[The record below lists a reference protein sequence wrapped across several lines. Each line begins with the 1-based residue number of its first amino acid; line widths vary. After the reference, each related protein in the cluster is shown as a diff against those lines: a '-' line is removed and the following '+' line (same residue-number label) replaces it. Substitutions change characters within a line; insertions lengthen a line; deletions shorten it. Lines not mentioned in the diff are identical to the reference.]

1 MIRDSGA
8 RFIKSARLPDRSV
21 DLGWIGLDPEVRFHI
36 SDPRRLLG
44 DPGLSAES
52 TERLSSPGSVV
63 GWSVD
68 RVRIRIFPIFFSFLP
83 VSEGSG
89 IQSPKPL
96 RALESLGGRK

>member
-36 SDPRRLLG
+36 DDPRQLLG
-44 DPGLSAES
+44 DPGLNAES
-52 TERLSSPGSVV
+52 AERLSSPGSVV

-68 RVRIRIFPIFFSFLP
+68 RVRIRIFPNFLVFCQLVRDPGFSRRNP
-83 VSEGSG
+83 
-89 IQSPKPL
+89 
-96 RALESLGGRK
+96 

>member
-8 RFIKSARLPDRSV
+8 RFVESARFSDHSV

-52 TERLSSPGSVV
+52 IGRLSSSGSVI

-68 RVRIRIFPIFFSFLP
+68 RVRIRIFPFFLVFRHLVRDPGFSRRNP
-83 VSEGSG
+83 
-89 IQSPKPL
+89 
-96 RALESLGGRK
+96 

>member
-8 RFIKSARLPDRSV
+8 RFVESARFSDRSV

-44 DPGLSAES
+44 DPGLCAESAE
-52 TERLSSPGSVV
+52 RLPASGSVI

-68 RVRIRIFPIFFSFLP
+68 RVRIRILSNFFSFSLFR
-83 VSEGSG
+83 EGSG
-89 IQSPKPL
+89 SQSPKSL

>member
-8 RFIKSARLPDRSV
+8 RFVESARLSDHSV
-21 DLGWIGLDPEVRFHI
+21 DIGWIGHDPEVLFHI
-36 SDPRRLLG
+36 PDLRRLLG

-52 TERLSSPGSVV
+52 AERLPASGSVIS
-63 GWSVD
+63 WSVD
-68 RVRIRIFPIFFSFLP
+68 RVRIRIFPNFFSFLP